1 MASSASRNREIDDAL
16 RKMAEEFGAG
26 IRFEDN
32 PRAHRRVVFTRSGH
46 SRFNVL
52 SNTPSSGGVL
62 LAVCRQAKRTLRELT
77 SISNSCTNPIPMAS
91 AHVHNATRCA
101 SRTKTP
107 VLSDRVKGYR
117 PERLHHVTR

>member
-16 RKMAEEFGAG
+16 RKVAEEFGAG

-32 PRAHRRVVFTRSGH
+32 PRAHRRVVFTRNGH
-46 SRFNVL
+46 SRFNAL

-62 LAVCRQAKRTLRELT
+62 LAVRRQAKRTLRELN

-91 AHVHNATRCA
+91 AHVPNARSA
-101 SRTKTP
+101 SRTT
-107 VLSDRVKGYR
+107 G
-117 PERLHHVTR
+117 